1 MSPLA
6 ISEAVQEPRGKSLLI
21 RTSLIAVCGLVV
33 VLLIIG
39 RLLQIQIIEHQV
51 YDTRSINNRIETH
64 SISPPRGLVFDRNGV
79 LIAEN
84 TLIQSLAI
92 IPERVEDLDEL
103 LEELRKR
110 VDISDAQVDRFR
122 SRVTQR
128 RRPYDPIALRDVLS
142 DSEQATLAVD
152 RYRLPGVVVTP
163 ETVRRYPFGG
173 LTAHAI
179 GSVRR
184 ITVDDLAQVDEVMY
198 SGTDF
203 IGRLG
208 IEKFYETS
216 LHGEVGYRT
225 VEVDAHGRVMKTVQE
240 QQPIIGTTLTLH
252 LDLELQTTADAA
264 LGNRRGAVVAID
276 PQSGGIMAMV
286 SKPTYDPNEFV
297 LGIRLEQMA
306 AMEASREQ
314 PLFNRAING
323 TYAPGSTFK
332 PVIALAAL
340 DNDVIGWEDT
350 IEDKGEFQL
359 PGSSRVYRGW
369 SWTKGNP
376 GGQGICDL
384 TRAIYRSSNIY
395 FYDVATQLGID
406 SIANYARRFGFGE
419 ATVLDIP
426 DVESGNV
433 PNDAWKRKRFGE
445 SWYPG
450 DTVNLAIGQGYISV
464 TPLQLATYATVLA
477 NRGRWVQPRMLL
489 SSSRALPELPAL
501 MERPL
506 VSDQEFI
513 DENWERL
520 VDAMQDVVHRGNQDY
535 GNNGIA
541 WAHIGM
547 DIAYTMAGKSGT
559 AQVVEIA
566 QGEAYDEELLDEFQ
580 RKHAL
585 FIAFAPV
592 SQPRIAVAVI
602 VENGGGGS
610 SVAGPVA
617 REVIDNFLL
626 KRRVADSG

>member
-1 MSPLA
+1 MSPLS

-33 VLLIIG
+33 VLVIIG

-64 SISPPRGLVFDRNGV
+64 PISPPRGLVFDRNGV

-103 LEELRKR
+103 LDELRKR

-122 SRVTQR
+122 GRVTQR
-128 RRPYDPIALRDVLS
+128 RRPYDPVALKDVLS

-152 RYRLPGVVVTP
+152 RYRLPGVVVAP
-163 ETVRRYPFGG
+163 ETVRSYPFGA

-184 ITVDDLAQVDEVMY
+184 ITVDDLNQVDEVRY

-276 PQSGGIMAMV
+276 PQSGGIMALV
-286 SKPTYDPNEFV
+286 SKPSYDPNEFV
-297 LGIRLEQMA
+297 LGIRLEQLA
-306 AMEASREQ
+306 AMEASRVQ

-376 GGQGICDL
+376 GGQGICNL

-395 FYDVATQLGID
+395 FYDVATRLGID
-406 SIANYARRFGFGE
+406 SIANYARRFAFGE

-433 PNDAWKRKRFGE
+433 PNDAWKRERFGE
-445 SWYPG
+445 RWYPG

-477 NRGRWVQPRMLL
+477 NRGRWVQPRMLR

-513 DENWERL
+513 DEHWERL
-520 VDAMQDVVHRGNQDY
+520 VQAMQDVVHLGNQDF

-592 SQPRIAVAVI
+592 SQPRIAVAVV

>member
-64 SISPPRGLVFDRNGV
+64 PISPPRGLVFDRNGV

-122 SRVTQR
+122 NRVTQR

-297 LGIRLEQMA
+297 LGIRLQQMA